1 MKFKLLPPFLFL
13 FCCLLMFFL
22 TVSVPQL
29 AFLPTPYNY
38 FGFVLFFVGLSIVR
52 KSQLIFKAVD
62 TEINTFKPPKRLV
75 TDGLFR
81 YSRNPIYLGFTLA
94 LLGWAMVLGNL
105 AALDGVLLFFLAAHF
120 WYIPFEEKAMK
131 KEFGTV
137 YEQYKKQVRRW
148 L

>member
-1 MKFKLLPPFLFL
+1 ME
-13 FCCLLMFFL
+13 
-22 TVSVPQL
+22 
-29 AFLPTPYNY
+29 
-38 FGFVLFFVGLSIVR
+38 
-52 KSQLIFKAVD
+52 

-94 LLGWAMVLGNL
+94 LLGWAIVLGNL